1 MTTLTI
7 AHGVYR
13 LARNVENPTPDR
25 RKNEW
30 RAAPTIKAGTV
41 FHVVAA
47 DKSFFGATAGQPWSR
62 LYVLGDYMSRY
73 VPLHDPL
80 GQALIPALV
89 PEGESLGVLLYT
101 SGEDGEGVNK
111 IPLRAILARL
121 VERKIVTLDQ
131 VREIIEE
138 HNQRWASDDEWV
150 RRFLSDHGF

>member
-1 MTTLTI
+1 MTKATIPLTI
-7 AHGVYR
+7 APGVYR
-13 LARNVENPTPDR
+13 LARNVDNPTPDR

-30 RAAPTIKAGTV
+30 RATPRIKAGTV
-41 FHVVAA
+41 FHVVTD
-47 DKSFFGATAGQPWSR
+47 DK
-62 LYVLGDYMSRY
+62 LYALGDYTSRD
-73 VPLHDPL
+73 VALHSPL

-111 IPLRAILARL
+111 TPLRAILARL